1 METRIGLSKPKW
13 FVLYTAPRAE
23 KKVLERLE
31 QEGVTAYLPLHICP
45 RVWSDRIKMVEVP
58 LIPSYI
64 FVYTKEALL
73 RNLLGLYGVSR
84 IVFYDG
90 KPAVI
95 QQKEIDAIQKFLE
108 KSREKAVSFT
118 PDEEV
123 LIAVGALKDVSGKIQ
138 KVGKDYLLL
147 HIEQLGITATVK
159 VKTEQVR
166 KKK

>member
-13 FVLYTAPRAE
+13 FVLYTAPRSE
-23 KKVLERLE
+23 KKVYERLVQTGIE
-31 QEGVTAYLPLHICP
+31 AYLPLHLCP

-64 FVYTKEALL
+64 FVYTKEVLL
-73 RNLLGLYGVSR
+73 RNLLAIYGVSR

-95 QQKEIDAIQKFLE
+95 HQKEIDSIKKFLE
-108 KSREKAVSFT
+108 KSREKEVSFS
-118 PDEEV
+118 PNEEV

-159 VKTEQVR
+159 VKTEQV
-166 KKK
+166 KKKK

>member
-1 METRIGLSKPKW
+1 M
-13 FVLYTAPRAE
+13 
-23 KKVLERLE
+23 
-31 QEGVTAYLPLHICP
+31 
-45 RVWSDRIKMVEVP
+45 
-58 LIPSYI
+58 
-64 FVYTKEALL
+64 
-73 RNLLGLYGVSR
+73 
-84 IVFYDG
+84 
-90 KPAVI
+90 
-95 QQKEIDAIQKFLE
+95 
-108 KSREKAVSFT
+108 SFT